1 MHALEQAIRKDGA
14 VAVAKGIKTPQQRH
28 AWMEFRLSLR
38 RLVEQADL
46 VLDKVAEQ
54 RPERWAGWQSSFKA
68 KMGAPRSGE
77 LEP

>member
-1 MHALEQAIRKDGA
+1 
-14 VAVAKGIKTPQQRH
+14 
-28 AWMEFRLSLR
+28 
-38 RLVEQADL
+38 VEQADL